1 MTYGL
6 IAALAWGIS
15 TIAAAWAARRV
26 GTYTAL
32 LVSQLVGA
40 GFLGLLAVM
49 MRPSLA
55 GLDGLALPGLAGA
68 GLLGLLG
75 WLTYY
80 KALEDGPVGVVGAI
94 AATYGGVVAV
104 LAVLVLG
111 ERLGLSGEA
120 GVILAVGGVVLA
132 AARSSGGLAAGG
144 IARWGIL
151 LALVSAA
158 TYGVGSFLLGGFSAQ
173 VGWLA
178 AALVAYG
185 SSVTALVLVL
195 PFRRAGGRAGGA
207 APPPELRQSATCDGE
222 PDTASGRGRPGY
234 RPGLGWAAA
243 AGLTEAVA
251 LAAFSRGGQAGQVAV
266 TAAVS
271 SLYPVIPL
279 AAGRVVFHERLRWR
293 QVLGVACIIAG
304 LVMISLGQEAM
315 GTMLARGEQVIRA
328 PLLFVSVV
336 LSLAGIVAIVVQVL
350 RGKARPQP
358 ASWGLRARAGLLKA
372 HGDLDGAEQILR
384 DLAGAGD
391 SYAARELAGLLE
403 DRGDPDQAE
412 QILRNLAG
420 AGDKHAARELAR
432 LLAGRGDPDQAEQIL
447 RNLASA
453 GDKHAARELA
463 RLLAGRGDPDQAE
476 QILRN
481 LASAGDKHAA
491 RELARLLAGRGDPDQ
506 AEQIL
511 RDLASAGDSYA
522 ARELARL
529 LAGRGDPDQAEQI
542 LRARADHEH
551 AALQLATL
559 GPG

>member
-1 MTYGL
+1 VTYGL

-15 TIAAAWAARRV
+15 TMAAAWAARQA
-26 GTYTAL
+26 GTYTTL

-49 MRPSLA
+49 MRPSLS

-80 KALEDGPVGVVGAI
+80 KALEDGPVGVVSAI
-94 AATYGGVVAV
+94 AATYGGVAAV

-111 ERLGLSGEA
+111 ERLGLSGGA
-120 GVILAVGGVVLA
+120 GVILAVGGVGLA

-144 IARWGIL
+144 IARRGIL

-158 TYGVGSFLLGGFSAQ
+158 TYGVGSFLLGGISAQ
-173 VGWLA
+173 VGWLG
-178 AALVAYG
+178 AALVAYA
-185 SSVTALVLVL
+185 SSVAALVVVL
-195 PFRRAGGRAGGA
+195 PFRRAGGRAGGV
-207 APPPELRQSATCDGE
+207 APPPDSRRSATGDGE

-271 SLYPVIPL
+271 SLYPIIPL
-279 AAGRVVFHERLRWR
+279 AAGGVVFHERLRWR

-328 PLLFVSVV
+328 PLLFVSVI
-336 LSLAGIVAIVVQVL
+336 LSMAGAVPIVVRIL
-350 RGKARPQP
+350 RGRTRPQP

-384 DLAGAGD
+384 DLAAAGD
-391 SYAARELAGLLE
+391 SYAARELAGLLD
-403 DRGDPDQAE
+403 DRGGPE
-412 QILRNLAG
+412 
-420 AGDKHAARELAR
+420 
-432 LLAGRGDPDQAEQIL
+432 
-447 RNLASA
+447 
-453 GDKHAARELA
+453 
-463 RLLAGRGDPDQAE
+463 
-476 QILRN
+476 
-481 LASAGDKHAA
+481 
-491 RELARLLAGRGDPDQ
+491 Q

-511 RDLASAGDSYA
+511 RDLAVAGDSYA
-522 ARELARL
+522 ARELAGL
-529 LAGRGDPDQAEQI
+529 LARRDGRDGAEQI
-542 LRARADHEH
+542 SRARADDEH
-551 AALQLATL
+551 AAVQLVAP

>member
-15 TIAAAWAARRV
+15 TIAAAGAARRI

-80 KALEDGPVGVVGAI
+80 KALEDGPVGVVSAI
-94 AATYGGVVAV
+94 AATYGGVAAV

-111 ERLGLSGEA
+111 ERLGLSGGA
-120 GVILAVGGVVLA
+120 GVILAIGGVGLA
-132 AARSSGGLAAGG
+132 AAGSSGGLAAGG

-158 TYGVGSFLLGGFSAQ
+158 TYGAGSFLLGGFSAQ

-185 SSVTALVLVL
+185 SSVAALVVVL

-207 APPPELRQSATCDGE
+207 APPPDLRQSATRDGE
-222 PDTASGRGRPGY
+222 SGLGRPGY

-251 LAAFSRGGQAGQVAV
+251 LAALSRGGQAGQVAV

-271 SLYPVIPL
+271 SLYPIIPL
-279 AAGRVVFHERLRWR
+279 AAGRVVFRERLRWR

-328 PLLFVSVV
+328 PLVFVSVI
-336 LSLAGIVAIVVQVL
+336 LILAGTVPIVVL

-384 DLAGAGD
+384 NQAGAGD
-391 SYAARELAGLLE
+391 SYAARELAGLLARHGGR
-403 DRGDPDQAE
+403 DRAE
-412 QILRNLAG
+412 QILC
-420 AGDKHAARELAR
+420 
-432 LLAGRGDPDQAEQIL
+432 
-447 RNLASA
+447 
-453 GDKHAARELA
+453 
-463 RLLAGRGDPDQAE
+463 
-476 QILRN
+476 
-481 LASAGDKHAA
+481 
-491 RELARLLAGRGDPDQ
+491 
-506 AEQIL
+506 
-511 RDLASAGDSYA
+511 
-522 ARELARL
+522 
-529 LAGRGDPDQAEQI
+529 
-542 LRARADHEH
+542 ARADDEP
-551 AALQLATL
+551 AAFQLATP
-559 GPG
+559 GPD

>member
-15 TIAAAWAARRV
+15 TIAAAGAARRI

-80 KALEDGPVGVVGAI
+80 KALEDGPVGVVSAI
-94 AATYGGVVAV
+94 AATYGGVAAV

-111 ERLGLSGEA
+111 ERLGLSGGA
-120 GVILAVGGVVLA
+120 GVILAIGGVGLA
-132 AARSSGGLAAGG
+132 AAGSPGGLAAGG

-158 TYGVGSFLLGGFSAQ
+158 TYGAGSFLLGGFSAQ

-185 SSVTALVLVL
+185 SSVAALVVVL

-207 APPPELRQSATCDGE
+207 APPPDLRQPATRDGE
-222 PDTASGRGRPGY
+222 SGLGRPGY

-271 SLYPVIPL
+271 SLYPIIPL
-279 AAGRVVFHERLRWR
+279 AAGRVVFRERLRWR

-304 LVMISLGQEAM
+304 LVMISLGREAM

-328 PLLFVSVV
+328 PLVFVSVI
-336 LSLAGIVAIVVQVL
+336 LILAGTVPIVVL

-372 HGDLDGAEQILR
+372 HGDPDGAEQILR
-384 DLAGAGD
+384 NLAGAGD

-403 DRGDPDQAE
+403 DRSDPDQAE

-420 AGDKHAARELAR
+420 AGD
-432 LLAGRGDPDQAEQIL
+432 
-447 RNLASA
+447 
-453 GDKHAARELA
+453 
-463 RLLAGRGDPDQAE
+463 
-476 QILRN
+476 
-481 LASAGDKHAA
+481 
-491 RELARLLAGRGDPDQ
+491 
-506 AEQIL
+506 
-511 RDLASAGDSYA
+511 SYA

-529 LAGRGDPDQAEQI
+529 LARHGGRDRAEQI
-542 LRARADHEH
+542 LRARADDEP
-551 AALQLATL
+551 AAFQLATP
-559 GPG
+559 GPD

>member
-1 MTYGL
+1 VTYGL

-15 TIAAAWAARRV
+15 TIAAAWAARQV
-26 GTYTAL
+26 GTYMTL

-55 GLDGLALPGLAGA
+55 GLDGVALPGLAGA

-80 KALEDGPVGVVGAI
+80 KALEDGPVGVVSAI
-94 AATYGGVVAV
+94 AATYGGVAAV

-111 ERLGLSGEA
+111 ERLGLSGGA
-120 GVILAVGGVVLA
+120 GVILAIGGVGLA
-132 AARSSGGLAAGG
+132 AAGSSGGLAAGG

-158 TYGVGSFLLGGFSAQ
+158 TNGVGSFLLGGFSAQ
-173 VGWLA
+173 VGWLP
-178 AALVAYG
+178 AALVSHM
-185 SSVTALVLVL
+185 SSLAALILVL

-207 APPPELRQSATCDGE
+207 APPPDLRQSATRDGE
-222 PDTASGRGRPGY
+222 SGLGRPGY

-271 SLYPVIPL
+271 SLYPIIPL
-279 AAGRVVFHERLRWR
+279 AAGRVVFRERLRWR

-328 PLLFVSVV
+328 PLVFVTVI
-336 LSLAGIVAIVVQVL
+336 LILAGTVPVVVL

-384 DLAGAGD
+384 NLAGAGD

-403 DRGDPDQAE
+403 DRSDPDQAE

-420 AGDKHAARELAR
+420 AGD
-432 LLAGRGDPDQAEQIL
+432 
-447 RNLASA
+447 
-453 GDKHAARELA
+453 
-463 RLLAGRGDPDQAE
+463 
-476 QILRN
+476 
-481 LASAGDKHAA
+481 
-491 RELARLLAGRGDPDQ
+491 
-506 AEQIL
+506 
-511 RDLASAGDSYA
+511 SYA
-522 ARELARL
+522 ARELAGL
-529 LAGRGDPDQAEQI
+529 LARHGGRDRAEQI
-542 LRARADHEH
+542 LRARADDEP
-551 AALQLATL
+551 AAFQLATP
-559 GPG
+559 GPD

>member
-15 TIAAAWAARRV
+15 TIAAAGAARRI

-80 KALEDGPVGVVGAI
+80 KALEDGPVGVVSAI
-94 AATYGGVVAV
+94 AATYGGVAAV

-111 ERLGLSGEA
+111 ERLGLSGGA
-120 GVILAVGGVVLA
+120 GVILAIGGVGLA
-132 AARSSGGLAAGG
+132 AAGSSGGLAAGG

-158 TYGVGSFLLGGFSAQ
+158 TYGAGSFLLGGFSAQ

-185 SSVTALVLVL
+185 SSVAALVVVL

-207 APPPELRQSATCDGE
+207 APPPDLRQSATRDGE
-222 PDTASGRGRPGY
+222 SGLGRPGY

-271 SLYPVIPL
+271 SLYPIIPL
-279 AAGRVVFHERLRWR
+279 AAGRVVFRERLRWR

-328 PLLFVSVV
+328 PLVFVSVI
-336 LSLAGIVAIVVQVL
+336 LILAGTVPIVVL

-358 ASWGLRARAGLLKA
+358 VSWGLRARAGLLKA

-384 DLAGAGD
+384 NLAGAGD

-403 DRGDPDQAE
+403 DRSDPDQAE
-412 QILRNLAG
+412 QILRNLA
-420 AGDKHAARELAR
+420 R
-432 LLAGRGDPDQAEQIL
+432 
-447 RNLASA
+447 
-453 GDKHAARELA
+453 
-463 RLLAGRGDPDQAE
+463 
-476 QILRN
+476 
-481 LASAGDKHAA
+481 
-491 RELARLLAGRGDPDQ
+491 
-506 AEQIL
+506 
-511 RDLASAGDSYA
+511 AGDSYA
-522 ARELARL
+522 ARELAGL
-529 LAGRGDPDQAEQI
+529 LARHGGRDGAEQI
-542 LRARADHEH
+542 LRARADDEP
-551 AALQLATL
+551 AAFQLATP
-559 GPG
+559 GPD

>member
-1 MTYGL
+1 VTYGL

-15 TIAAAWAARRV
+15 TIAAAWAARQV
-26 GTYTAL
+26 GTYMTL

-68 GLLGLLG
+68 GLLGLVG

-80 KALEDGPVGVVGAI
+80 KALEDGPVGVVSAI
-94 AATYGGVVAV
+94 AATYGGVAAV

-111 ERLGLSGEA
+111 ERLGLSGGA
-120 GVILAVGGVVLA
+120 GVILAVGGVGLA
-132 AARSSGGLAAGG
+132 AARSPGGLAAGA
-144 IARWGIL
+144 IARSGIL

-158 TYGVGSFLLGGFSAQ
+158 TYGVGSFLLGAISAQ
-173 VGWLA
+173 VGWLP

-185 SSVTALVLVL
+185 SSVAVLVVVL
-195 PFRRAGGRAGGA
+195 PFRRAGGRRGGV
-207 APPPELRQSATCDGE
+207 APRPDSRPSATGDGE

-234 RPGLGWAAA
+234 RPGLGWATA

-271 SLYPVIPL
+271 SLYPIIPL
-279 AAGRVVFHERLRWR
+279 AAGGVVFHERLSWR

-304 LVMISLGQEAM
+304 LVMISLGQGAM
-315 GTMLARGEQVIRA
+315 GTILARGEHVVRA
-328 PLLFVSVV
+328 SLLFVSVI
-336 LSLAGIVAIVVQVL
+336 LSLAATVLIVVRIL
-350 RGKARPQP
+350 RGRTRPQP

-384 DLAGAGD
+384 DLAAAGD

-403 DRGDPDQAE
+403 DLG
-412 QILRNLAG
+412 G
-420 AGDKHAARELAR
+420 
-432 LLAGRGDPDQAEQIL
+432 
-447 RNLASA
+447 
-453 GDKHAARELA
+453 
-463 RLLAGRGDPDQAE
+463 
-476 QILRN
+476 
-481 LASAGDKHAA
+481 
-491 RELARLLAGRGDPDQ
+491 PDQ

-511 RDLASAGDSYA
+511 RDLAAAGDSYA
-522 ARELARL
+522 ARELAVL
-529 LAGRGDPDQAEQI
+529 LARRDGRDRAGQI
-542 LRARADHEH
+542 SRARADDEH
-551 AALQLATL
+551 AAVQLAAP

>member
-1 MTYGL
+1 VTYGL

-15 TIAAAWAARRV
+15 TIAAAWAARQA
-26 GTYTAL
+26 GTYMTL

-55 GLDGLALPGLAGA
+55 GLHGLALPGLAAA

-80 KALEDGPVGVVGAI
+80 KALEDGPVGVVSAI
-94 AATYGGVVAV
+94 AATYGGVAAG

-111 ERLGLSGEA
+111 ERIGLSGGA
-120 GVILAVGGVVLA
+120 GVILAVGGVGLA

-144 IARWGIL
+144 IARSGIL

-158 TYGVGSFLLGGFSAQ
+158 TYGVGSFLLGGISAQ

-185 SSVTALVLVL
+185 SSVAALVMVL
-195 PFRRAGGRAGGA
+195 PFRRAAGRAGGVT
-207 APPPELRQSATCDGE
+207 PPPGLRPSATGDGE
-222 PDTASGRGRPGY
+222 PDTASGRGWPGY

-271 SLYPVIPL
+271 SLYPIIPL
-279 AAGRVVFHERLRWR
+279 AAGGVVFHERLRWR

-304 LVMISLGQEAM
+304 LVMISLGREAM
-315 GTMLARGEQVIRA
+315 GTMLARGEHVVRA
-328 PLLFVSVV
+328 PLLFVSVI
-336 LSLAGIVAIVVQVL
+336 LGLAGTVPIVVRIL
-350 RGKARPQP
+350 RGRARPQP

-403 DRGDPDQAE
+403 DLGDPDQA
-412 QILRNLAG
+412 G
-420 AGDKHAARELAR
+420 
-432 LLAGRGDPDQAEQIL
+432 
-447 RNLASA
+447 
-453 GDKHAARELA
+453 
-463 RLLAGRGDPDQAE
+463 
-476 QILRN
+476 
-481 LASAGDKHAA
+481 
-491 RELARLLAGRGDPDQ
+491 
-506 AEQIL
+506 QIL
-511 RDLASAGDSYA
+511 RDLAAAGDSYA
-522 ARELARL
+522 ARELAVL
-529 LAGRGDPDQAEQI
+529 LARRDGRDGAKQI
-542 LRARADHEH
+542 LRARADDEH
-551 AALQLATL
+551 IAVQLAAP

>member
-15 TIAAAWAARRV
+15 TIAAAGAARRI

-32 LVSQLVGA
+32 LVSQLMGA

-80 KALEDGPVGVVGAI
+80 KALQDGPVGVVSAI
-94 AATYGGVVAV
+94 AATYGGVAAV

-111 ERLGLSGEA
+111 ERLGLSGGA
-120 GVILAVGGVVLA
+120 GVILAIGGVGLA
-132 AARSSGGLAAGG
+132 AAGSSGGLAAGG

-158 TYGVGSFLLGGFSAQ
+158 TYGAGSFLLGGFSAQ

-185 SSVTALVLVL
+185 SSVAALVVVL

-207 APPPELRQSATCDGE
+207 APPPDLRQSATRDGE
-222 PDTASGRGRPGY
+222 SGLGRPGY

-271 SLYPVIPL
+271 SLYPIIPL
-279 AAGRVVFHERLRWR
+279 AAGWVVFRERLRWR

-304 LVMISLGQEAM
+304 LVMISLGQQAM

-328 PLLFVSVV
+328 PLVFVSVI
-336 LSLAGIVAIVVQVL
+336 LILAGTVPIVVL
-350 RGKARPQP
+350 RGKARPQS

-384 DLAGAGD
+384 NLAGAGD

-403 DRGDPDQAE
+403 DRSDPDQAE

-420 AGDKHAARELAR
+420 AGD
-432 LLAGRGDPDQAEQIL
+432 
-447 RNLASA
+447 
-453 GDKHAARELA
+453 
-463 RLLAGRGDPDQAE
+463 
-476 QILRN
+476 
-481 LASAGDKHAA
+481 
-491 RELARLLAGRGDPDQ
+491 
-506 AEQIL
+506 
-511 RDLASAGDSYA
+511 SYA
-522 ARELARL
+522 ARELAGL
-529 LAGRGDPDQAEQI
+529 LARHGGRDRAELI
-542 LRARADHEH
+542 WRARADDEP
-551 AALQLATL
+551 AAFQLATP
-559 GPG
+559 GPD

>member
-15 TIAAAWAARRV
+15 TIAAAGAARRI

-80 KALEDGPVGVVGAI
+80 KALEDGPVGVVSAI
-94 AATYGGVVAV
+94 AATYGGVAAV

-111 ERLGLSGEA
+111 ERLGLSGGA
-120 GVILAVGGVVLA
+120 GVILAIGGVGLA
-132 AARSSGGLAAGG
+132 AAGSSGGLAAGG

-158 TYGVGSFLLGGFSAQ
+158 TYGAGSFLLGGFSAQ

-185 SSVTALVLVL
+185 SSVAALVVVL

-207 APPPELRQSATCDGE
+207 APPPDLRQSATRDGE
-222 PDTASGRGRPGY
+222 SGLGRPGY

-251 LAAFSRGGQAGQVAV
+251 LAALSRGGQAGQVAV

-271 SLYPVIPL
+271 SLYPIIPL
-279 AAGRVVFHERLRWR
+279 AAGRVVFRERLRWR

-328 PLLFVSVV
+328 PLVFVSVI
-336 LSLAGIVAIVVQVL
+336 LILAGTVPIVVL

-384 DLAGAGD
+384 NLAGAGD

-403 DRGDPDQAE
+403 DRSDPDQAE
-412 QILRNLAG
+412 QILRNLA
-420 AGDKHAARELAR
+420 D
-432 LLAGRGDPDQAEQIL
+432 
-447 RNLASA
+447 
-453 GDKHAARELA
+453 
-463 RLLAGRGDPDQAE
+463 
-476 QILRN
+476 
-481 LASAGDKHAA
+481 
-491 RELARLLAGRGDPDQ
+491 
-506 AEQIL
+506 
-511 RDLASAGDSYA
+511 AGDSYA
-522 ARELARL
+522 ARELAGL
-529 LAGRGDPDQAEQI
+529 LARHGGRDRAEQI
-542 LRARADHEH
+542 LRARADDEP
-551 AALQLATL
+551 AAFQLATP
-559 GPG
+559 GPD

>member
-15 TIAAAWAARRV
+15 TIAAAGAARRI

-80 KALEDGPVGVVGAI
+80 KALEDGPVGVVSAI
-94 AATYGGVVAV
+94 AATYGGVAAV

-111 ERLGLSGEA
+111 ERLGLSGGA
-120 GVILAVGGVVLA
+120 GVILAIGGVGLA
-132 AARSSGGLAAGG
+132 AAGSSGGLAAGG

-158 TYGVGSFLLGGFSAQ
+158 TYGAGSFLLGGFSAQ

-185 SSVTALVLVL
+185 SSVAALVVVL

-207 APPPELRQSATCDGE
+207 APPPDLRQSATRDGE
-222 PDTASGRGRPGY
+222 SGLGRPGY

-271 SLYPVIPL
+271 SLYPIIPL
-279 AAGRVVFHERLRWR
+279 AAGRVVFRERLRWR

-328 PLLFVSVV
+328 PLVFVSVI
-336 LSLAGIVAIVVQVL
+336 LILAGTVPIVSSA
-350 RGKARPQP
+350 ARPGRRAGRP
-358 ASWGLRARAGLLKA
+358 GGLRARAGLLKA
-372 HGDLDGAEQILR
+372 HGDLYGAEQILR
-384 DLAGAGD
+384 NLAGAGD

-403 DRGDPDQAE
+403 DRS
-412 QILRNLAG
+412 
-420 AGDKHAARELAR
+420 
-432 LLAGRGDPDQAEQIL
+432 DPDQAEQIL

-453 GDKHAARELA
+453 GD
-463 RLLAGRGDPDQAE
+463 
-476 QILRN
+476 
-481 LASAGDKHAA
+481 
-491 RELARLLAGRGDPDQ
+491 
-506 AEQIL
+506 
-511 RDLASAGDSYA
+511 SYA
-522 ARELARL
+522 ARELAGL
-529 LAGRGDPDQAEQI
+529 LARHGGRDRAEQI
-542 LRARADHEH
+542 LRARADDEP
-551 AALQLATL
+551 AAFQLATP
-559 GPG
+559 GPD

>member
-15 TIAAAWAARRV
+15 TIAAAGAARRI

-80 KALEDGPVGVVGAI
+80 KALEDGPVGVVSAI
-94 AATYGGVVAV
+94 AATYGGVAAV

-111 ERLGLSGEA
+111 ERLGLSGGA
-120 GVILAVGGVVLA
+120 GVILAIGGVGLA
-132 AARSSGGLAAGG
+132 AAGSSGGLAAGG

-158 TYGVGSFLLGGFSAQ
+158 TYGAGSFLLGGFSAQ

-185 SSVTALVLVL
+185 SSVAALVVVL

-207 APPPELRQSATCDGE
+207 APPPDLRQSATRDGE
-222 PDTASGRGRPGY
+222 SGPGRPGY

-271 SLYPVIPL
+271 SLYPIIPL
-279 AAGRVVFHERLRWR
+279 AAGRVMFRERLRWR
-293 QVLGVACIIAG
+293 QVLGVACIIVG

-328 PLLFVSVV
+328 PLVFVSVI
-336 LSLAGIVAIVVQVL
+336 LILAGTVPIVVL

-384 DLAGAGD
+384 NLAGAGD

-403 DRGDPDQAE
+403 DRSDPDQAE
-412 QILRNLAG
+412 QILRNLA
-420 AGDKHAARELAR
+420 D
-432 LLAGRGDPDQAEQIL
+432 
-447 RNLASA
+447 
-453 GDKHAARELA
+453 
-463 RLLAGRGDPDQAE
+463 
-476 QILRN
+476 
-481 LASAGDKHAA
+481 
-491 RELARLLAGRGDPDQ
+491 
-506 AEQIL
+506 
-511 RDLASAGDSYA
+511 AGDSYA
-522 ARELARL
+522 ARELAGL
-529 LAGRGDPDQAEQI
+529 LARHGGRDRAEQI
-542 LRARADHEH
+542 LRARADDEP
-551 AALQLATL
+551 AAFQLATP
-559 GPG
+559 GPD